1 MRSKSFEINNSHA
14 AILVDASQICKWTYN
29 LAMANVKPD
38 VRIFENLDSLRQA
51 AAELFVETSAQA
63 IVQRGRF
70 LVTLS
75 GGNTPTEL
83 YKLLAQSPF
92 KEQIDW
98 PRVRV
103 FWGDERCV
111 AIEDLESNYRQARDV
126 LLSHVPIPAENIHR
140 VESSL
145 EPSEAA
151 KDYTLVLKQF
161 ASPPLDWPRFDLALL
176 GLGEDGHT
184 ASLFP
189 GSEVNVSSPTL
200 AVTARYQSRP
210 ANRVTL
216 TPLVFNGA
224 RRIIFLVSGESKAQT
239 LANVLYGGYHPE
251 QLPAQRIHPTDG
263 ELIWM
268 VDKLAASKL

>member
-1 MRSKSFEINNSHA
+1 MRVKSANGP
-14 AILVDASQICKWTYN
+14 YN

-63 IVQRGRF
+63 MSSAGDF
-70 LVTLS
+70 CHMS

-145 EPSEAA
+145 EPAEAA
-151 KDYTLVLKQF
+151 KDYALVLKQF

-200 AVTARYQSRP
+200 AVTRDI
-210 ANRVTL
+210 RV
-216 TPLVFNGA
+216 
-224 RRIIFLVSGESKAQT
+224 
-239 LANVLYGGYHPE
+239 VL
-251 QLPAQRIHPTDG
+251 PT
-263 ELIWM
+263 
-268 VDKLAASKL
+268 A